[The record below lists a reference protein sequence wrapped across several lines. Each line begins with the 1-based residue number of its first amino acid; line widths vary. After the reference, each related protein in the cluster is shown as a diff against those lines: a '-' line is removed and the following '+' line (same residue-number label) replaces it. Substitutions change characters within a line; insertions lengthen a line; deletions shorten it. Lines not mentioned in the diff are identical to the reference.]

1 MVFYS
6 CLMRFLYLHHF
17 SPISQQSSF
26 SQDPSHTPN
35 LRFLP
40 AHPTMS
46 GFPSR
51 VPETSEST
59 KDQASDINLPKQDNA
74 STRDATVAREESV
87 ASSHT
92 AGRWATLTT
101 SSEASSHTAG
111 RSATPSSETSSHTA
125 GRSATPPSIAS
136 SRTAGRSPLP
146 VMSSAGGPVDTGSA
160 RGGWKVAGS
169 EEEDDEESEDGD
181 GDEGDVFARA
191 YMDGSG

>member
-1 MVFYS
+1 VLDKKYPQKSMVFYS

-17 SPISQQSSF
+17 SPIFQQSSF

-46 GFPSR
+46 LR
-51 VPETSEST
+51 AAETSEST
-59 KDQASDINLPKQDNA
+59 KDQASDINLPKQDDTSA
-74 STRDATVAREESV
+74 RDATLRREESV

-92 AGRWATLTT
+92 AGRSA
-101 SSEASSHTAG
+101 SSTPSSHTAG
-111 RSATPSSETSSHTA
+111 RSATPSSDTA
-125 GRSATPPSIAS
+125 GRSAMPSSVAS
-136 SRTAGRSPLP
+136 SRTAGRSPP
-146 VMSSAGGPVDTGSA
+146 PIAGGPADTGSA

-169 EEEDDEESEDGD
+169 EEEDDEESDDEDEED
-181 GDEGDVFARA
+181 MFARA